1 MQNVP
6 YQKIV
11 GSLMYVVIAIRPD
24 LAMAMGVV
32 CQFIHGPQ
40 IDN

>member
-6 YQKIV
+6 YHKIV
-11 GSLMYVVIAIRPD
+11 GSLMYAIIAMRPD

-32 CQFIHGPQ
+32 CQFIYGPQ
-40 IDN
+40 MDN